1 MTQIKNIHS
10 SPTSRI
16 KNDSGNLI
24 QSKPVRVFSQ
34 EDEFS
39 VSEVRGG
46 AGSNGPDA
54 SSLVFPSPCCPTTR
68 WPIPSHRV
76 THSMGSR
83 ECFST
88 LAACWES
95 SGGFKKHW
103 RWGLSPTN
111 SNRIGLQCGLGTG
124 ISPTALPTPQAL
136 PLIILFHKVQSST
149 QGQFILIFQRLPRT
163 SVFWFPSSQPRG
175 RHTDKKKHH
184 LFISTAWEEGSS

>member
-111 SNRIGLQCGLGTG
+111 SNRLVCSVVWALGFPPLPCPS
-124 ISPTALPTPQAL
+124 SPTHPPGPALDNPISQGPV
-136 PLIILFHKVQSST
+136 FHSRPIYSYFSK
-149 QGQFILIFQRLPRT
+149 T
-163 SVFWFPSSQPRG
+163 S
-175 RHTDKKKHH
+175 
-184 LFISTAWEEGSS
+184 